1 MPPAAESAPPAAGR
15 RPASPLLPRRAA
27 RLAAVQGLYEIEVS
41 AAEVDAVLENYLHHR
56 WPRSGA
62 ARELPPPDLEL
73 LTRLLRGTFEAAADL
88 DREINRVLAGR
99 RGGDRIETLLR
110 AILRVGAF
118 ELREMTDVPTRV
130 VLNEYINLAHAFF
143 AGGEP
148 ALVNAV
154 LDRLALGFRGPEAA
168 PAATPA

>member
-1 MPPAAESAPPAAGR
+1 MAAAGR
-15 RPASPLLPRRAA
+15 TATQLLPRRAA

-41 AAEVDAVLENYLHHR
+41 ASGAEAVLENYVRQR

-62 ARELPPPDLEL
+62 AQDLPPPDLEL
-73 LTRLLRGTFEAAADL
+73 LATLVKGTLAAAPDL
-88 DREINRVLAGR
+88 DVEINQVLAGR

-118 ELREMTDVPTRV
+118 ELRELSDVPTRV

-154 LDRLALGFRGPEAA
+154 LDRLALRFRGPASG
-168 PAATPA
+168 PAAGPAAGPT

>member
-1 MPPAAESAPPAAGR
+1 MTVDHFPVHTPAQQ
-15 RPASPLLPRRAA
+15 LPRRAA
-27 RLAAVQGLYEIEVS
+27 RLAAVQGLYEIAVS
-41 AAEVDAVLENYLHHR
+41 AADADSVLDNYLRQR

-62 ARELPPPDLEL
+62 TQDLPPPDLPL
-73 LTRLLRGTFEAAADL
+73 LTALLKGSVAAAAEL
-88 DREINRVLAGR
+88 DEEINQVLAGR

-130 VLNEYINLAHAFF
+130 ILNEYINMAHAFF

-154 LDRLALGFRGPEAA
+154 LDRLALRFRAP
-168 PAATPA
+168 PAAEPAEPA